1 MGVGQALVGVHSRSK
16 KLPKI
21 DFASTSMQTDCFLK
35 HFQQAKDVG
44 KTLFQKQR
52 FQLKKKQIKR
62 SRINNLRSKVQI
74 FT

>member
-21 DFASTSMQTDCFLK
+21 DFASTSMQIDCFLK

-44 KTLFQKQR
+44 KNLISETKVSI
-52 FQLKKKQIKR
+52 KKNK
-62 SRINNLRSKVQI
+62 
-74 FT
+74 